1 MNLEVSNF
9 NYGGQAVIEGVMM
22 RGRRYWAVAVR
33 KANKEIIVKDGPVTS
48 VTQKYPILGKPLIRG
63 SVALVEALIFGIKCL
78 TFSANAYAEE
88 ETGEELSVKELV
100 FTFGLAIVLTVGFF
114 VVLPAFIIRLIQG
127 AIGSNV
133 LLNLAEGLIKI
144 SFFIAYIAGIS
155 LMKDIQRVF
164 QYHGAEHR
172 TINCY
177 EAGEELTVANVQKHS
192 SIHPR
197 CGTNFI
203 LITLFMSILVFS
215 FFGRP
220 PFLLRVLAHLAILPV
235 VAGLSY
241 EVIRQAGKQC
251 SHPVFKWIAAPGMAL
266 QYLTTRVPDDEQVEV
281 AITSLKAVLEKDGA
295 YNGRGSVIQLPTGQD
310 ADVCKE

>member
-1 MNLEVSNF
+1 
-9 NYGGQAVIEGVMM
+9 MM

-33 KANKEIIVKDGPVTS
+33 KANREIIVEEGPVTS
-48 VTQKYPILGKPLIRG
+48 LAQKYPILGKPLIRG
-63 SVALVEALIFGIKCL
+63 SVALIEALVFGIKCL

-100 FTFGLAIVLTVGFF
+100 VTFGLAVILTVGFF
-114 VVLPAFIIRLIQG
+114 IVLPAFIIRLIQA
-127 AIGSNV
+127 AISNNV
-133 LLNLAEGLIKI
+133 LLNLVEGLIKI
-144 SFFIAYIAGIS
+144 SLFIAYIAGIS

-177 EAGEELTVANVQKHS
+177 EAGEELTVANVQKYS

-220 PFLLRVLAHLAILPV
+220 PFLLRILTHLAILPI

-251 SHPVFKWIAAPGMAL
+251 PHPVFRWIAAPGMAL
-266 QYLTTRVPDDEQVEV
+266 QYLTTRTPDDEQVEV
-281 AITSLKAVLEKDGA
+281 AITSLKAVLEKDRA
-295 YNGRGSVIQLPTGQD
+295 FEARSNVTQFPTAKD
-310 ADVCKE
+310 ARNE